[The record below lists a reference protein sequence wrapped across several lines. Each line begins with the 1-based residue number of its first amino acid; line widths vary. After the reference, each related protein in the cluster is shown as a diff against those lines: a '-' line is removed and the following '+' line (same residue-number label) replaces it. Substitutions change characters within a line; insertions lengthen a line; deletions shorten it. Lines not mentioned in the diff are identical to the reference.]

1 MKGFIEKET
10 HMKESKK
17 IQFNIREVDED
28 VRRKVRLYAADKGIT
43 MAQAIRE
50 IVEKGTKK

>member
-1 MKGFIEKET
+1 MKGFIEKGM
-10 HMKESKK
+10 HMKESRK
-17 IQFNIREVDED
+17 IQFNIQEVDEE

-43 MAQAIRE
+43 MAQAIKE

>member
-1 MKGFIEKET
+1 
-10 HMKESKK
+10 MKESKK